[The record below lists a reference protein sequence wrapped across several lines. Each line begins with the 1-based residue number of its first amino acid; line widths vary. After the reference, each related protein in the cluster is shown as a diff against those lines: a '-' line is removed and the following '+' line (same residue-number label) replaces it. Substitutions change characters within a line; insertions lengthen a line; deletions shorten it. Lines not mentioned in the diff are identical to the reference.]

1 MTNLEQLDNGVVW
14 RIPGGIHP
22 PEQKHLSNQTAIG
35 TLPLDEY
42 YYVPVPQVG
51 EQASMAVAV
60 GDHVLK
66 GQPLTH
72 GLNQH
77 HLPVHA
83 PTSGVIKAIEPRP
96 SNHASGLP
104 VNTCVIQAD
113 GKDSWVDLQSASLET
128 LSNDDIVSRVQAAG
142 VAGMGGAAFPSHIKL
157 SPASDIELVIINAV
171 ECEPYITS
179 DDRLM
184 REHADKIL
192 SGMEIIHQVLNPQRM
207 IVGIED
213 NKPEAADALR
223 NALSA
228 SKLPA
233 GVARVTV
240 VPTKYPSG
248 GEKQLIQLL
257 TGKEVPSGAIPAQ
270 LGILV
275 HNVGTCAAISDA
287 VLLGKPLIE
296 RVVTVTGG
304 NVAQPGNYWMPI
316 GTRVDHVLKCCG
328 FNPEAD
334 QKVIIGGPMMGYTLP
349 LIQVPVLKGTNCV
362 LVPSSAEMSVDAKE
376 LSCIR
381 CTECAQACPASLLP
395 QQLYWHSKSGD
406 YDKASDYNLRD
417 CIECGCCSYVC
428 PSDIPLVEYF
438 RVAKSA
444 IRNANEEKLK
454 SERAKQR
461 FEAKQ
466 SRLEEEKRQREAKA
480 KEAAERRQS
489 NMSGGEKDAIA
500 AALARV
506 QAKKATTAATPEAG
520 ADRKDKVADAVARAK
535 ARKAAQ
541 AAQSDSPVPEQNQ
554 ANDAQKDKVAA
565 AIARAKARKAA
576 MQSDKEAEAG
586 TSQTSGASADSQKDK
601 VAAAI
606 ARAKAKKEA
615 LKQAQQAEPP
625 SDSDNKSA
633 YEAADSSE
641 PKADDRQGKIAAA
654 VARAKAKKAAA
665 AAKDAGA
672 HTPEDQRPE
681 QASVDSM
688 AQSDPGELSAEEAK
702 KARVAAAV
710 AKAKAKKAAQQA
722 GESKSTVEDTQ
733 SEITEPKPE
742 VELTAEEAKKA
753 RVAAAIAKAKAK
765 KAAQQAGEGQGSDEH
780 VQQQPA
786 DVNSAEPDLNSEP
799 AEAKPKAEPSA
810 EELKKARVAA
820 AIAKAKAKKAAQQA
834 GEVQRPDNAAPLN
847 DETPEAISTG
857 PDDTADKAVPQ
868 KPDSDQS
875 EQAPAQSAEE
885 IKKARIAAAIAKAK
899 AKKAAKDAEDK
910 E

>member
-128 LSNDDIVSRVQAAG
+128 LSNDDIVARVQAAG

-184 REHADKIL
+184 REHADKII
-192 SGMEIIHQVLNPQRM
+192 SGMEIIHQVLTPQRI

-223 NALSA
+223 KALSA

-287 VLLGKPLIE
+287 VLQGKPLIE

-349 LIQVPVLKGTNCV
+349 LIQVPVIKGTNCV

-454 SERAKQR
+454 SERAKQK

-466 SRLEEEKRQREAKA
+466 ARLEEEKRQREAKA

-489 NMSGGEKDAIA
+489 NMSGGDKDAIA

-506 QAKKATTAATPEAG
+506 QAKKAVSAATPEAG

-541 AAQSDSPVPEQNQ
+541 AAQSDSPAPEQNQ

-576 MQSDKEAEAG
+576 MQSDNEAEVD
-586 TSQTSGASADSQKDK
+586 TNQTSAASSQKDK

-615 LKQAQQAEPP
+615 LKQALQAEAPT
-625 SDSDNKSA
+625 DSDNKSA
-633 YEAADSSE
+633 DEAADTLE
-641 PKADDRQGKIAAA
+641 PKADDRQARIAAA

-665 AAKDAGA
+665 KDAGVND
-672 HTPEDQRPE
+672 PKGQIPE
-681 QASVDSM
+681 QNSVDSI

-722 GESKSTVEDTQ
+722 GDSKSTVEDTQ
-733 SEITEPKPE
+733 AESAEPKPE

-765 KAAQQAGEGQGSDEH
+765 KAAQQAGEGQGSDAH
-780 VQQQPA
+780 MQKQPA
-786 DVNSAEPDLNSEP
+786 DVNSAEPDSNSEP
-799 AEAKPKAEPSA
+799 ADVKPEAEPSA
-810 EELKKARVAA
+810 EEAKKARVAA
-820 AIAKAKAKKAAQQA
+820 AIAKAKAKKAARQD
-834 GEVQRPDNAAPLN
+834 GEAQRPDNAAPLN
-847 DETPEAISTG
+847 DERSEAMS
-857 PDDTADKAVPQ
+857 PDT
-868 KPDSDQS
+868 DQS